1 MAKKLKQLIE
11 MVEKFLADFDAEKAG
26 EKVGQDDLL
35 RLLSYT
41 QRWLSYFQHERLIH
55 LIVTVLFGICAIVNT
70 GFLAVKPS
78 IYLLLLEVLIMVLLV
93 PYIFHY
99 YKLENGVQKLY
110 DLVDEL
116 EKRKENN
123 NGEQKREH

>member
-11 MVEKFLADFDAEKAG
+11 QVEKFLADFDAKKAG

-41 QRWLSYFQHERLIH
+41 QRWLLYFQHERLIH

-78 IYLLLLEVLIMVLLV
+78 IHLLLLEVLIMVLLI

-116 EKRKENN
+116 EKRKENTH
-123 NGEQKREH
+123 G